1 VLTYYM
7 VEPIQDVDI
16 RRLGTVFETS
26 RYHGK
31 YLRVALRYAYER
43 ITPVNPED
51 LSPIELLNFPKADQ
65 PIEQSTIG
73 PNFFYDRRDD
83 IIDPHRGY
91 YVTAGYK
98 FAFPFLKAEARYH
111 KISMQSAWF
120 RPLGKTVLAAAVR
133 LGTIWPYGP
142 SNIQVPIAER
152 NFAGGRSTNRAF
164 DTDLL
169 GVPGETVDIDTHAT
183 KRTDGQPGSCAGAFP
198 VLAAYDCD
206 AGPHILGGNGFL
218 SFNAELRIP
227 IWGGLGATLFYDV
240 AQVWQDVGDIHLA
253 LEGNDGLRQGIGAG
267 LRYMTPIGPIR
278 AEFGWPIS
286 AQTHAFKVV
295 TSVTQPDGTTKII
308 TPPECEPNGCTGSS
322 KEKSG
327 RFFLSIG
334 YPF

>member
-1 VLTYYM
+1 
-7 VEPIQDVDI
+7 
-16 RRLGTVFETS
+16 GS
-26 RYHGK
+26 S
-31 YLRVALRYAYER
+31 LRIALRYASEP
-43 ITPVNPED
+43 IPPVTPEA
-51 LSPIELLNFPKADQ
+51 LSPLELLNFPKADQ

-98 FAFPFLKAEARYH
+98 FAFPFINAEARYH
-111 KISMQSAWF
+111 KVSMQSAWF

-142 SNIQVPIAER
+142 TNIQVPIAER

-169 GVPGETVDIDTHAT
+169 GIPGETVDIDTHAT
-183 KRTDGQPGSCAGAFP
+183 KRTDGQTGSCAGAYP

-206 AGPHILGGNGFL
+206 AGPHIIGGTGLL

-227 IWGGLGATLFYDV
+227 IWGALGATVFYDV
-240 AQVWQDVGDIHLA
+240 AQVWQNVSDIHLA
-253 LEGNDGLRQGIGAG
+253 LEGDNGLRQGVGAG
-267 LRYMTPIGPIR
+267 LRFMTPIGPIR

-286 AQTHAFKVV
+286 PQTHAFKVV
-295 TSVTQPDGTTKII
+295 TSVTQPAGTTKFII
-308 TPPECEPNGCTGSS
+308 PPQPVPNTQT
-322 KEKSG
+322 
-327 RFFLSIG
+327 
-334 YPF
+334 